1 MVSVK
6 EQLIKEIQALPEAH
20 AKQVAD
26 YLAFLK
32 YQERK
37 AARQMNELDEAEMAA
52 LYAEFAEEDQQL
64 AELAA
69 SYDPNAHL
77 SLAELLAKV
86 TPENRHAE
94 IDTGPPVGNEV
105 W

>member
-32 YQERK
+32 YQERE
-37 AARQMNELDEAEMAA
+37 AARQLNGADETA
-52 LYAEFAEEDQQL
+52 LTTLQTEFANEDRQL
-64 AELAA
+64 AEAAGVGYLA
-69 SYDPNAHL
+69 DL
-77 SLAELLAKV
+77 TLEEMLAGI
-86 TPENRHAE
+86 TDENRHEE
-94 IDTGPPVGNEV
+94 IDFGPPVGKEV